1 MKILSVIGVQSMS
14 GTIHLTDIT
23 CISLIINLIGLFNSI
38 VDIEFY
44 YISWIA
50 SDPGGEMAN
59 NLQQK

>member
-1 MKILSVIGVQSMS
+1 MPES
-14 GTIHLTDIT
+14 GY
-23 CISLIINLIGLFNSI
+23 NMIGLFTSL

-50 SDPGGEMAN
+50 SDPFGGEMAN